1 MSLKSKKI
9 IFFGNERLATGVS
22 TKNPVLNSLLKN
34 GFEVEKIILNQDDYN
49 SRSIKINEAEEFGL
63 KNHIPCLKPKTN
75 DELEI
80 IISRSEARLG
90 ILVSYGKIIPE
101 SIIKQFELGIINLH
115 PSLLPKKR
123 GPTPIEQT
131 IIDGDLRSGVSI
143 MKLTKGMDDG
153 PIYIQ
158 KTIELKGNETKQEL
172 STILGS
178 LGADLI
184 IDVLLDIFNEN
195 IDPRPQD
202 DAQKSFTHMII
213 KSSGSVDW
221 SDSSE
226 NIERKFRAYEYW
238 PRSYTDIFGIRTIIT
253 DMQTMES
260 ASTSPGNIDIDSK
273 KLIVSTS
280 TNQIEILKLIPLN
293 KKEISGHDFIQGY
306 LKK

>member
-75 DELEI
+75 DELEV

>member
-75 DELEI
+75 DELEV

-101 SIIKQFELGIINLH
+101 SIIKQFDLGIINLH

-226 NIERKFRAYEYW
+226 NIERRFRAYEYW

-260 ASTSPGNIDIDSK
+260 ASTSPGNI
-273 KLIVSTS
+273 V
-280 TNQIEILKLIPLN
+280 
-293 KKEISGHDFIQGY
+293 ISM
-306 LKK
+306 